1 MKTHFYTCFLW
12 RGEFHGSVIY
22 WNISFLTTHTCQK
35 SLEEEKK
42 EHVEKAKELQKWVS
56 NISKTLRDG
65 EKAGKSPFSK
75 QKVFTE
81 VLVNNNNN
89 SG

>member
-1 MKTHFYTCFLW
+1 MCDKSLFTLLFSM
-12 RGEFHGSVIY
+12 EMSGSVIY
-22 WNISFLTTHTCQK
+22 WNVSSFTTHICQK

-56 NISKTLRDG
+56 NISKKLRDG
-65 EKAGKSPFSK
+65 EKSAKSPFSK

-81 VLVNNNNN
+81 GLVSNNN
-89 SG
+89 SE

>member
-1 MKTHFYTCFLW
+1 MCDEKKHFYILVCY
-12 RGEFHGSVIY
+12 GEVSLIAKSFNGVYI
-22 WNISFLTTHTCQK
+22 FLTAHNCQK

-56 NISKTLRDG
+56 NISKTLKDA
-65 EKAGKSPFSK
+65 EKAGKPPFSM

-81 VLVNNNNN
+81 VRV
-89 SG
+89 

>member
-1 MKTHFYTCFLW
+1 METHFYILVFCGDVRLIAQSFT
-12 RGEFHGSVIY
+12 G
-22 WNISFLTTHTCQK
+22 ISFFTIHTCQK

-65 EKAGKSPFSK
+65 EKAGKSPLSK

-81 VLVNNNNN
+81 VLVNNI
-89 SG
+89 G

>member
-1 MKTHFYTCFLW
+1 MKKYFYILIFC
-12 RGEFHGSVIY
+12 GEVSLIAQAFTGIY
-22 WNISFLTTHTCQK
+22 LFFFFKPTHTCQK

-65 EKAGKSPFSK
+65 EKAGKSPFSR

-81 VLVNNNNN
+81 VLI
-89 SG
+89 

>member
-1 MKTHFYTCFLW
+1 MEYIFF
-12 RGEFHGSVIY
+12 F
-22 WNISFLTTHTCQK
+22 FLTTHTCQK
-35 SLEEEKK
+35 SLEEEKR

-65 EKAGKSPFSK
+65 EKAGKPSLSK

-81 VLVNNNNN
+81 VILA
-89 SG
+89 

>member
-1 MKTHFYTCFLW
+1 M
-12 RGEFHGSVIY
+12 VID
-22 WNISFLTTHTCQK
+22 WNMFFTTHTCQK

-81 VLVNNNNN
+81 VLVNNS
-89 SG
+89 SGRNLLR